1 MGAERKTMR
10 DAFEGKRRNRARNLH
25 SGSGTAIDRTSC
37 VCEENAEDAAPC
49 DRLGAWAPEGVRFVT
64 KRLQTIK
71 KKMLADREVRAA
83 YDALADEFDLAR
95 ELIAARVRAGLT
107 QAEVVERM
115 GTTQS
120 VVARLESGAQMP
132 SVNTLLKFAK
142 ATRSRPIIKLL
153 AA

>member
-1 MGAERKTMR
+1 
-10 DAFEGKRRNRARNLH
+10 
-25 SGSGTAIDRTSC
+25 
-37 VCEENAEDAAPC
+37 
-49 DRLGAWAPEGVRFVT
+49 VT

-71 KKMLADREVRAA
+71 KKMLADREVRTA

-107 QAEVVERM
+107 QAEVAARM

>member
-1 MGAERKTMR
+1 VAE
-10 DAFEGKRRNRARNLH
+10 
-25 SGSGTAIDRTSC
+25 
-37 VCEENAEDAAPC
+37 
-49 DRLGAWAPEGVRFVT
+49 WAVEVLNDLVGFVT

-71 KKMLADREVRAA
+71 SKMLADRDVRAA
-83 YDALADEFDLAR
+83 YKALSDEFDLAH

-107 QAEVVERM
+107 QAEVAKRM

-120 VVARLESGAQMP
+120 VVARLESGQMP